1 MFLFVELEDNDE
13 EETESE
19 TTIFVKNLNFDTTED
34 SLKKVEIVFLVS
46 QEMMEALIS
55 LLTHLLWYFVP
66 ASFSNN
72 WFNSTNTHWNWW
84 MLPYLHVLELGFYK
98 AMMHSISFQYR
109 FRSYMIFVS
118 LFQFCFSH
126 SI

>member
-66 ASFSNN
+66 ASFSNID
-72 WFNSTNTHWNWW
+72 SIPLTHIEIDECCPIYMYWN
-84 MLPYLHVLELGFYK
+84 
-98 AMMHSISFQYR
+98 
-109 FRSYMIFVS
+109 
-118 LFQFCFSH
+118 
-126 SI
+126 